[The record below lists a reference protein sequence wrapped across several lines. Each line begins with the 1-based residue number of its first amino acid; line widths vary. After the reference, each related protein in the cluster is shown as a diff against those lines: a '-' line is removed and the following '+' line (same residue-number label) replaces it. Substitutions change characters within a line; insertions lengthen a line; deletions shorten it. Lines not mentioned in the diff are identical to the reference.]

1 MELMSNNILFK
12 VHGGKY
18 VHNQKVSIRPIEHH
32 YEEDGEPEYIKYGC
46 PLCESLSKSYPNE
59 VMDDDEPFK
68 RFSFPKGTPQC
79 PCCGINIEWNYK
91 GISELAKMF
100 EHISG
105 ELSI

>member
-1 MELMSNNILFK
+1 MALIKSDILFK
-12 VHGGKY
+12 VCGAKSVGK
-18 VHNQKVSIRPIEHH
+18 QKVKVKPVEHH
-32 YEEDGEPEYIKYGC
+32 YEEDGEQEYIKYGC
-46 PLCESLSKSYPNE
+46 PLCENLSKSYPNE
-59 VMDDDEPFK
+59 VMDDDEQFK

-91 GISELAKMF
+91 GISELAKAF